1 MIMPQRKGLETWM
14 SDADNEKN
22 VVNLADARRRQRTA
36 RVVPK
41 AGKSKSSKGPIGLTG
56 KVWVYA
62 QALVFLALVSYFM
75 RLCKGP

>member
-1 MIMPQRKGLETWM
+1 MIMQQRKGLETWM
-14 SDADNEKN
+14 SDDDNEKN

-36 RVVPK
+36 RVTPK
-41 AGKSKSSKGPIGLTG
+41 AGKSNSSKGPIGLTG
-56 KVWVYA
+56 KVWIYA

>member
-1 MIMPQRKGLETWM
+1 MIMQQRKGLETWM
-14 SDADNEKN
+14 SDDDNEKN

-36 RVVPK
+36 RVAPK
-41 AGKSKSSKGPIGLTG
+41 VGKSKPSKGPIGLTG
-56 KVWVYA
+56 KVWIYA

>member
-1 MIMPQRKGLETWM
+1 MIMQQRKGLETWM
-14 SDADNEKN
+14 SDDDNEKN

-36 RVVPK
+36 RVAPK
-41 AGKSKSSKGPIGLTG
+41 AGKSKSSKGPAGLTG
-56 KVWVYA
+56 KVWIYA

>member
-14 SDADNEKN
+14 SDDDNEKN

-36 RVVPK
+36 RVAPK
-41 AGKSKSSKGPIGLTG
+41 AGKSKSSKGPTNLTG

-62 QALVFLALVSYFM
+62 QALLFLVLVAYFM